1 MTLCISADGKKSGR
15 NVKPLLIW
23 LCITLFC
30 GLFSF
35 VYESFSHGVFSPFM
49 VWLFLFPL
57 IGGVLPAAAFTVLR
71 CAAVSQWIRRIW
83 RAGVAT
89 LTVGSCMTGIF
100 EIYGSDAPLLT
111 WYWYVG
117 FFWILIAAIA
127 YLFSCFQKK
136 TVQT

>member
-1 MTLCISADGKKSGR
+1 
-15 NVKPLLIW
+15 
-23 LCITLFC
+23 
-30 GLFSF
+30 
-35 VYESFSHGVFSPFM
+35 M

-57 IGGVLPAAAFTVLR
+57 IGGALPAAVFTALR

-117 FFWILIAAIA
+117 FFWILIAAMA
-127 YLFSCFQKK
+127 YLFPCFQKK
-136 TVQT
+136 AVQT